1 MSSEPTSSPPPP
13 LQTFTAQE
21 TAAICDAGLLRE
33 CQAGEQL
40 FERGEH
46 GDSMFVIDHGE
57 VELTF
62 VEAAP
67 GKVLHEGE
75 IFGELAF
82 ITGQHQRTATARTL
96 TPCHL
101 WVVDQQAVERLFE
114 EQPRLLVNLLR
125 RTCGYLLT
133 SEARLIDSL
142 RRRNRELQQTLD
154 FLRRTK
160 EEVDTQE
167 LLANTDPLTGLYN
180 RRCLDH
186 QLSRFVARAEAAGHG
201 LALLLL
207 DLDGFKPVNDTH
219 GHPAG
224 DLVLQRVGEV
234 IKTCVR
240 NSDLPCRYGG
250 DEFAIVL
257 PEVHGHQ
264 SRDRA
269 EQLRAAIAAI
279 APAVAGSELQVTAS
293 VGGTLLRRDETPEQL
308 LARADELLYRAKKAG
323 RNRVEWLD

>member
-1 MSSEPTSSPPPP
+1 MPSAKTTPAPPPF
-13 LQTFTAQE
+13 QTFTPQE
-21 TAAICDAGLLRE
+21 TAAICKAGRLRE
-33 CQAGEQL
+33 CEAGELL
-40 FERGEH
+40 FNRGEH
-46 GDSMFVIDHGE
+46 GDAMFVVDQGE
-57 VELTF
+57 VELLF
-62 VEAAP
+62 VEGDA
-67 GKVLHEGE
+67 GKVLREGE

-82 ITGQHQRTATARTL
+82 ITGQHLRTATARTL
-96 TPCHL
+96 TPCRF
-101 WVVDQQAVERLFE
+101 WVVDQTAVDRLFE
-114 EQPRLLVNLLR
+114 EQPRLLLNLLR
-125 RTCGYLLT
+125 RTCGYLLD
-133 SEARLIDSL
+133 SESRLIDSL
-142 RRRNRELQQTLD
+142 RTRNRELQQTLD

-167 LLANTDPLTGLYN
+167 LLANTDQLTGLYN

-186 QLSRFVARAEAAGHG
+186 QLSRFVERAEAGGHG

-224 DLVLQRVGEV
+224 DRVLRQVGEI

-257 PEVHGHQ
+257 PEVHGRQ

-269 EQLRAAIAAI
+269 EELRAAIADM
-279 APAVAGSELQVTAS
+279 PPVAEGSPLRVTAS
-293 VGGTLLRRDETPEQL
+293 VGGTLLRRGETPEEL
-308 LARADELLYRAKKAG
+308 LARTDELLYQAKKAG
-323 RNRVEWLD
+323 RNRVQWLA